1 MKTHDKET
9 FYQQYEWAKTYRQLP
24 WAHEEP
30 TLYLA
35 DICRSRPG
43 GRALD
48 MGCGAG
54 TDSVFLARQ
63 GWQVTA
69 LDFMPKALEYTK
81 ARADAAGVSVE
92 LVEADITSWD
102 APAPYDLVLDHGLM
116 HNLNRERYAPYRE
129 RVLKALAP
137 DGDFVLLHWLRR
149 TADEPQ
155 SKVGP
160 TRTSREDLRDFFA
173 PELRERF
180 FALEEFGGLPEM
192 VGGSMAQG
200 YYWFRRSPAELEPA
214 ELLAQVRRTL
224 ETHDV
229 DVSAA
234 MRAIGEAAGGPAL
247 PREVLAVGEAGR
259 LGIFHR
265 ALAPDQALA
274 RFEAWAARTGEEPQ
288 AVRAL
293 LQAFGST
300 EHGNVCTHNP
310 RCTECEVRLCN
321 HWRSANG
328 QR

>member
-1 MKTHDKET
+1 MKKHDKET
-9 FYQQYEWAKTYRQLP
+9 FYQQYDWAKTYRQLP
-24 WAHEEP
+24 WAHDEP

-35 DICRSRPG
+35 EICHSRPR

-54 TDSVFLARQ
+54 TDAVFLARQ
-63 GWQVTA
+63 GWEVTA

-81 ARADAAGVSVE
+81 ARADEAGVSVE

-102 APAPYDLVLDHGLM
+102 APAPFDLVLDHGLM
-116 HNLNRERYAPYRE
+116 HNLNRESYAPYRE
-129 RVLKALAP
+129 RVLKAIAP
-137 DGDFVLLHWLRR
+137 DADFLLLHWLRR
-149 TADEPQ
+149 TPEEPQ

-160 TRTSREDLRDFFA
+160 TRTSREDIRDFFA

-192 VGGSMAQG
+192 VGGSMAQA
-200 YYWFRRSPAELEPA
+200 YYWFRRSAADLEPGK
-214 ELLAQVRRTL
+214 LLAQVRQTL
-224 ETHDV
+224 EKHDV
-229 DVSAA
+229 DVGAA
-234 MRAIGEAAGGPAL
+234 LQAIGKAGGGAAL

-265 ALAPDQALA
+265 ALEPEQARA
-274 RFEAWAARTGEEPQ
+274 SFAAWAARTGEDPGT
-288 AVRAL
+288 VRAL
-293 LQAFGST
+293 LQAFGSP
-300 EHGNVCTHNP
+300 EHGNVCTNNP